1 MAKGGLLLVGFL
13 RSQDSPASPS
23 FNFSVWLICSR
34 TNDQRRVKNRLVT
47 EYKLLSKKRF
57 IVYVQFYIVLKQEN
71 DHSVASWLFLYD
83 TTNLSQP
90 LNLQILRLWQF
101 LCEGR
106 KRFSWPDEFASKEGK
121 KTKQNK
127 ARRPSRHYTVWPLVT
142 IWPSNEL
149 LCLGTRLLLCW
160 NVQKK
165 KKSIS
170 NLSR

>member
-34 TNDQRRVKNRLVT
+34 TNDQRRVKNRSVT

-57 IVYVQFYIVLKQEN
+57 IVYVHFYIVLKQEN

-121 KTKQNK
+121 KINKTKR
-127 ARRPSRHYTVWPLVT
+127 ADHLVT
-142 IWPSNEL
+142 TL
-149 LCLGTRLLLCW
+149 FDHLLLYDLAMSCCAL
-160 NVQKK
+160 VLDYCYAEMY